1 MAFSLSSISP
11 IRNPLVA
18 VLIIGVAVVIGA
30 NLLGYTDVS
39 MFVAGVVFGV
49 YGLATFIGVTNREV
63 NETYLFGA
71 V

>member
-39 MFVAGVVFGV
+39 MFVAGVVAGV

-63 NETYLFGA
+63 NETYIYGIL
-71 V
+71 